1 MWQMH
6 RHHMLKHRYGPIETG
21 TVVSVEH
28 DWVPT
33 FALLPH
39 KTITGKYIWLRKI
52 YMRRVWIYTGFVDE
66 PKTQYGDLFE
76 ILAHGEVRS

>member
-1 MWQMH
+1 MWQLSRH
-6 RHHMLKHRYGPIETG
+6 RMLQDRYRNLEVGA
-21 TVVSVEH
+21 VVAIDH
-28 DWVPT
+28 DWVST

-52 YMRRVWIYTGFVDE
+52 YMRRVWIYTGFIDE
-66 PKTQYGDLFE
+66 PETQYGDLFE